1 MAVDTFAT
9 LGIKVDPK
17 QAILGS
23 KRAIKALEGI
33 ERTANKIQKTLSGI
47 KLNSKGI
54 VSGSNRSKK
63 ALAGIGSQANATKK
77 SLSKLK
83 LGMLAFGAASIVAT
97 KSAIKYGM
105 VVEDLRVKLTSIY
118 QDSQEASKAFEVML
132 KFSQSVPFTFQ
143 EIGKAS
149 GSLALVTKDMTEL
162 QRVLRMTADISAGV
176 GMPYLVVAGQIQRA
190 FSAGIATVELFRE
203 RGVSAMFG
211 FVQGVKYT
219 AKETKKMMLSNTS
232 AFAGASAAMARTLT
246 GKISMLGDAWDILL
260 LTFSDAGAMDSIKK
274 ATDDIKNALKD
285 PTALKIAKGLS
296 KEFSLWV
303 GYLSSVTGVLKDIT
317 YAIVENN
324 ARETKGVALAI
335 KKIKIE
341 REIEYIRSRRVFTNP
356 TRITDK
362 SELKAAKEAW
372 LLKLKTNKLPPIIAP
387 TTIVDKN
394 WSEFQEMMAWNV
406 KFAKSERAKVA
417 QIAKLLRGYN
427 KLFYTM
433 DLYKKKTLETIKPST
448 SQQKVITQNAVQ
460 IKDIKDAYEQGV
472 ISLKQFEK
480 LNIKVGSDTAEF
492 LKIIQGVTFDKLTK
506 SLDKY
511 RESHVRASSVLTKSA
526 ENALDYKKALKQL
539 NKDMEDAHL
548 PLEKV
553 IMLREKLA
561 ETNKLVIQTM
571 QKTSFDEMN
580 VGIDEYLETH
590 VKAAKVLTES
600 AENALDYKEAL
611 KQLNET
617 IKDSNMPLEQAIIL
631 REKFAAANKLV
642 VQTMQTTSFD
652 EMSEGIDEYLE
663 THTRAAKV
671 LTESEKNTLDYS
683 DALKQLNKDMDD
695 ARLPLEKVIMLR
707 EKLAT
712 VNKLVVQS
720 IEEAKLD
727 KMVAKMADSMET
739 SITDMIMN
747 IGQGVKSL
755 KDVVTSMTRMILAE
769 FVKIRIAQPIAGAL
783 SAAMGS
789 FFGGGGR
796 SVPIVDLRP
805 PTFAGGGFTGNAPRS
820 GGVDGRGGFPA
831 ILHPR
836 ETVID
841 HTKGQQTKS
850 DTINNITVN
859 YSPQINALDP
869 RTAAMVITENAPIVV
884 SIVRQ
889 AFART
894 GQSISI

>member
-1 MAVDTFAT
+1 
-9 LGIKVDPK
+9 
-17 QAILGS
+17 
-23 KRAIKALEGI
+23 
-33 ERTANKIQKTLSGI
+33 
-47 KLNSKGI
+47 
-54 VSGSNRSKK
+54 
-63 ALAGIGSQANATKK
+63 
-77 SLSKLK
+77 
-83 LGMLAFGAASIVAT
+83 
-97 KSAIKYGM
+97 
-105 VVEDLRVKLTSIY
+105 
-118 QDSQEASKAFEVML
+118 
-132 KFSQSVPFTFQ
+132 
-143 EIGKAS
+143 
-149 GSLALVTKDMTEL
+149 
-162 QRVLRMTADISAGV
+162 
-176 GMPYLVVAGQIQRA
+176 
-190 FSAGIATVELFRE
+190 
-203 RGVSAMFG
+203 
-211 FVQGVKYT
+211 
-219 AKETKKMMLSNTS
+219 
-232 AFAGASAAMARTLT
+232 
-246 GKISMLGDAWDILL
+246 
-260 LTFSDAGAMDSIKK
+260 
-274 ATDDIKNALKD
+274 
-285 PTALKIAKGLS
+285 
-296 KEFSLWV
+296 
-303 GYLSSVTGVLKDIT
+303 
-317 YAIVENN
+317 
-324 ARETKGVALAI
+324 
-335 KKIKIE
+335 
-341 REIEYIRSRRVFTNP
+341 
-356 TRITDK
+356 
-362 SELKAAKEAW
+362 
-372 LLKLKTNKLPPIIAP
+372 
-387 TTIVDKN
+387 
-394 WSEFQEMMAWNV
+394 
-406 KFAKSERAKVA
+406 
-417 QIAKLLRGYN
+417 
-427 KLFYTM
+427 
-433 DLYKKKTLETIKPST
+433 
-448 SQQKVITQNAVQ
+448 
-460 IKDIKDAYEQGV
+460 
-472 ISLKQFEK
+472 
-480 LNIKVGSDTAEF
+480 
-492 LKIIQGVTFDKLTK
+492 
-506 SLDKY
+506 
-511 RESHVRASSVLTKSA
+511 
-526 ENALDYKKALKQL
+526 
-539 NKDMEDAHL
+539 
-548 PLEKV
+548 
-553 IMLREKLA
+553 
-561 ETNKLVIQTM
+561 
-571 QKTSFDEMN
+571 
-580 VGIDEYLETH
+580 
-590 VKAAKVLTES
+590 
-600 AENALDYKEAL
+600 
-611 KQLNET
+611 
-617 IKDSNMPLEQAIIL
+617 MPLEQAIIL
-631 REKFAAANKLV
+631 REKFTAANKLV